1 MDQHTSKLLQECD
14 AGCRMAAESIDQ
26 VMQYAKSGD
35 LIELLEAYKHKH
47 EELETEIEKQLTAAG
62 QDEKEPPKFAA
73 AMSWIS
79 TQAKMMSGGDEKEI
93 AKIIT
98 DGCHMGIQSVC
109 GYINEYSGASE
120 LARTLAKELVH
131 IEDDFGREMRAYL

>member
-1 MDQHTSKLLQECD
+1 MDQHTSKLMQECD

-35 LIELLEAYKHKH
+35 LIQILEAYKKKH
-47 EELETEIEKQLTAAG
+47 ENLEIEIEKQLSVAG
-62 QDEKEPPKFAA
+62 EDEKEPPKFAA

-79 TQAKMMSGGDEKEI
+79 TQAKMMSGGDEKQI

-98 DGCHMGIQSVC
+98 DGCHMGIQSIC

-120 LARTLAKELVH
+120 LARSLAKELVD
-131 IEDDFGREMRAYL
+131 IEDDFGKEMRAYL

>member
-1 MDQHTSKLLQECD
+1 MQECD

-35 LIELLEAYKHKH
+35 LIQVLEAYKEKH
-47 EELETEIEKQLTAAG
+47 ENLETQIEKQLIVAG

-79 TQAKMMSGGDEKEI
+79 TQAKMMSGGDEKQI

-98 DGCHMGIQSVC
+98 DGCHMGIQSIC

-120 LARTLAKELVH
+120 LARSLAKELVD
-131 IEDDFGREMRAYL
+131 IEDNFGKEMRAYL